1 MPAPIER
8 GVMGAPQAHGISPL
22 VAAAEKKQFKES
34 SHYIPSDCLCEA
46 FCPGREREQAGVFVS
61 NQLEATRE
69 QTRDKTSVNSKS
81 LPSHF
86 VVAANEV
93 GLSVVRRAQ
102 CSGIRGGM
110 VTGLGTQ
117 RRLFSAQISP
127 PTLYPGI

>member
-61 NQLEATRE
+61 NQLEATSE

-81 LPSHF
+81 MPSHF
-86 VVAANEV
+86 VVVANEA
-93 GLSVVRRAQ
+93 GLSVVVVGPSALE
-102 CSGIRGGM
+102 SGGEW
-110 VTGLGTQ
+110 
-117 RRLFSAQISP
+117 
-127 PTLYPGI
+127 

>member
-61 NQLEATRE
+61 NQLEATSE

-81 LPSHF
+81 VPSHF

-93 GLSVVRRAQ
+93 GLSVVVGPSALE
-102 CSGIRGGM
+102 SGGEW
-110 VTGLGTQ
+110 
-117 RRLFSAQISP
+117 
-127 PTLYPGI
+127 

>member
-81 LPSHF
+81 EPF
-86 VVAANEV
+86 
-93 GLSVVRRAQ
+93 RRLRQ
-102 CSGIRGGM
+102 RGGFECRSSGP
-110 VTGLGTQ
+110 VLWN
-117 RRLFSAQISP
+117 
-127 PTLYPGI
+127 PGGNGNGVGHSEETV